1 MLEAARDGRIEATTS
16 AEVMQELLHVYGRDQ
31 ARRQVGLTIAREI
44 LDAFEP
50 VLSIEARDLRS
61 AIELWQATPDLDA
74 RDALHAAVC
83 LRHGLQ
89 LVSTDRAFDRIPHVL
104 RRDPSQVVVEPHER

>member
-1 MLEAARDGRIEATTS
+1 MSGRLEATTS
-16 AEVMQELLHVYGRDQ
+16 VEVVQELVHVYGRDPV
-31 ARRQVGLTIAREI
+31 RRPAGLAFAREI

-50 VLSIEARDLRS
+50 VLSIEARDMRS
-61 AIELWQATPDLDA
+61 AIELWQGTPEIDA

-89 LVSTDRAFDRIPHVL
+89 LVSTDRAFDRIPHLV
-104 RRDPSQVVVEPHER
+104 RRDPSQVADQPHER

>member
-1 MLEAARDGRIEATTS
+1 MNGRVDATTS
-16 AEVMQELLHVYGRDQ
+16 AEVVQEMLHVYGRDPD
-31 ARRQVGLTIAREI
+31 RRAAGMAYAREV

-50 VLSIEARDLRS
+50 VLTIDGGDLRS
-61 AIELWQATPDLDA
+61 AIEIWQTTPEIDA

-89 LVSTDRAFDRIPHVL
+89 LVSTDRAFDRIPHVV
-104 RRDPSQVVVEPHER
+104 RRDPSQVAVEPHER